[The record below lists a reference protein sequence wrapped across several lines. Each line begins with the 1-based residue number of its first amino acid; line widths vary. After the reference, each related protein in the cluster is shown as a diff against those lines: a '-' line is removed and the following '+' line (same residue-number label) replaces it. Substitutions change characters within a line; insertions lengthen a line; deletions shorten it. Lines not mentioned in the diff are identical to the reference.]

1 MRWLREPAEPPA
13 EIGQLVLSRLPG
25 RDRNDT
31 GKLERFAMAFP
42 GSGAGWEDSE
52 CVALLRVNQGPHFIT
67 HFITHVIT
75 HGTRCTD
82 CGHKHR
88 G

>member
-1 MRWLREPAEPPA
+1 
-13 EIGQLVLSRLPG
+13 
-25 RDRNDT
+25 
-31 GKLERFAMAFP
+31 
-42 GSGAGWEDSE
+42 
-52 CVALLRVNQGPHFIT
+52 LLRVNQGPHFIT